1 MKIYDIRLLRT
12 TTGKE
17 HICFFYKTLPKKRI
31 NETEYLQRRGISK
44 EVQDRYNIGY
54 DPNFKN
60 GTWKALIIPT
70 THYSFT
76 ARNTDVNSEDRLRK
90 VGKSEIFNYW
100 ELEQNKKEN
109 FYIVEGEI
117 DALSVAEIGKKAI
130 ALGSVNNIN
139 LFINK
144 LKNDFP
150 ENKFYLMLD
159 NDNQGIKA
167 QEELYGNWDISL
179 NSIYRS
185 LDKLDKI
192 KEDLQIH
199 LHKEISKITNRTAN
213 LVFYDVTNYYFETD
227 SIEKL
232 QHKAKY
238 DELSQEKLEKEM
250 RRKGPSKEH
259 RPEPIIQLGLFM
271 DTNGIPIS
279 YKLFK
284 GNQTDPITY
293 LPAIETIKKQ
303 FGIERLIVVADKA
316 MNSSKNVSY
325 MSEGNDGWVFSQK
338 HRGKRGAPKD
348 IQNFILE
355 DKDWEVNE
363 EMTFAKKSFIRERKI
378 EGKKVKEQVLVTW
391 NKKYAQREQAR
402 REGALDYARKLTQ
415 PQLYRMTSK
424 KGGKKYLE
432 VRLVDPKTG
441 EILPYKPTITLDEDQ
456 INFDAQ
462 FDGINVIVTS
472 ELTMSDEEI
481 ISAYGELSEIE
492 DCFRVTKSQLE
503 TRPVYVR
510 TPEHIQ
516 GHFLTCFLAL
526 IHVRLLQYKTNKQMS
541 SERIINALKTA
552 KATKLNQGYYRL
564 QESEDMKLLNK
575 LPLMGMQI
583 MQSMVLI

>member
-1 MKIYDIRLLRT
+1 MAFIKVTKNREGKQHVYLVEGYREGDKVKQRTIHTYGRLDKLEQEEPGILERLKKEAKEGKFNKDSHIEITYDLNAPMNEPDKIYGWKIIDSIFKELKIDKFLEKYEDKKRSDKISDILRLLT
-12 TTGKE
+12 
-17 HICFFYKTLPKKRI
+17 IQRI
-31 NETEYLQRRGISK
+31 LKPNSKIST
-44 EVQDRYNIGY
+44 Y
-54 DPNFKN
+54 
-60 GTWKALIIPT
+60 
-70 THYSFT
+70 
-76 ARNTDVNSEDRLRK
+76 
-90 VGKSEIFNYW
+90 
-100 ELEQNKKEN
+100 
-109 FYIVEGEI
+109 
-117 DALSVAEIGKKAI
+117 
-130 ALGSVNNIN
+130 
-139 LFINK
+139 
-144 LKNDFP
+144 
-150 ENKFYLMLD
+150 
-159 NDNQGIKA
+159 KA

-259 RPEPIIQLGLFM
+259 HPKPIIQPGLFM

-363 EMTFAKKSFIRERKI
+363 EMTFTKKSFIRERKI
-378 EGKKVKEQVLVTW
+378 EGKKVKEKVLVTW

-424 KGGKKYLE
+424 KGEKKYLE

-441 EILPYKPTITLDEDQ
+441 EILPYKPTITLDEDR

-492 DCFRVTKSQLE
+492 ERFRVTKSQLE

-516 GHFLTCFLAL
+516 GHFLICFLAL

-575 LPLMGMQI
+575 LLGIKWEKGIVKHEELNRYPL
-583 MQSMVLI
+583 